1 MKWIHQLRILDLSPS
16 PSNTS
21 SSALTVLPIDT
32 GAFVGSIMDYKSA
45 KEAFVADNPGTS
57 IWTVNA
63 VSLVGLVSPAATS
76 ISFGSSTVTSSGL
89 TKRSKRYNQTSY
101 YLYATQA
108 QVTSRTSPWIDFI
121 TSILP
126 LLLGQTVFSSHPIA
140 FNIALAAISTMAWKL
155 LSRKTEP
162 VLGHE
167 SADLP
172 TPPTIILEKKPTRTK
187 SDKAD
192 LIPGLRPPQLG
203 VPRIQRRRSP
213 SLTPESDTH
222 TIKINSPSPTSNTFP
237 PNSSPDLTST
247 PRSTLDAAT
256 TSTSA
261 STSAEESPPTNF
273 PPQPF
278 LSVYRA
284 QMMLMT
290 IVAILAVDFP
300 VFPRE
305 FGKCEG
311 WGTSLVSTD
320 SFPYY
325 ARRQVRQSRG
335 RRDADLSSHLLFG

>member
-1 MKWIHQLRILDLSPS
+1 
-16 PSNTS
+16 
-21 SSALTVLPIDT
+21 
-32 GAFVGSIMDYKSA
+32 MDYKSA

-63 VSLVGLVSPAATS
+63 VSLGGLVGSAAWLL
-76 ISFGSSTVTSSGL
+76 F
-89 TKRSKRYNQTSY
+89 RSKFHCDKTQSLPEVPEYLDQTSY

-108 QVTSRTSPWIDFI
+108 QATSRTSPWIDFI

-126 LLLGQTVFSSHPIA
+126 LLLGQTVFSSRPIA
-140 FNIALAAISTMAWKL
+140 FNIALVVISTITWKL

-167 SADLP
+167 VADLA
-172 TPPTIILEKKPTRTK
+172 TPSTIISEKKPTRTK
-187 SDKAD
+187 SDKSD
-192 LIPGLRPPQLG
+192 LIPGLRPPQLR
-203 VPRIQRRRSP
+203 VPQIQRRRSP

-237 PNSSPDLTST
+237 LNSSQDLTST
-247 PRSTLDAAT
+247 PLSDLDPAN
-256 TSTSA
+256 TSTST
-261 STSAEESPPTNF
+261 STEASPPTKF

-290 IVAILAVDFP
+290 IIAILAVDFP

-305 FGKCEG
+305 FGKCED
-311 WGTSLVSTD
+311 WGTSLVSTEP
-320 SFPYY
+320 SPY
-325 ARRQVRQSRG
+325 
-335 RRDADLSSHLLFG
+335 

>member
-89 TKRSKRYNQTSY
+89 TKRSKCYNQTSY

-192 LIPGLRPPQLG
+192 LILGLRPPQLG

-237 PNSSPDLTST
+237 PNSSQDLTST
-247 PRSTLDAAT
+247 TRSTLNPTT
-256 TSTSA
+256 TSTST
-261 STSAEESPPTNF
+261 STEASPPTRF

-305 FGKCEG
+305 FGKCED
-311 WGTSLVSTD
+311 WGTSLVSTEPL
-320 SFPYY
+320 PYCTC
-325 ARRQVRQSRG
+325 RQVC
-335 RRDADLSSHLLFG
+335 